1 MKVYISNNLEATNN
15 TCFQI
20 TIILF
25 MSLWYGK
32 LYFYLSFLIDITSL
46 MIYIAQNLVGIK
58 LFNEYAKS
66 MKMTKFYTNEAVVD
80 AIFLSTFWKAYF
92 GILS

>member
-1 MKVYISNNLEATNN
+1 
-15 TCFQI
+15 
-20 TIILF
+20 
-25 MSLWYGK
+25 
-32 LYFYLSFLIDITSL
+32 

-80 AIFLSTFWKAYF
+80 VIFFSTFWKAYF

>member
-1 MKVYISNNLEATNN
+1 MQVYISNNLEATNV
-15 TCFQI
+15 TSFQI

-32 LYFYLSFLIDITSL
+32 LYFYLSFLTDIISL

-66 MKMTKFYTNEAVVD
+66 MKMTKF
-80 AIFLSTFWKAYF
+80 
-92 GILS
+92 